1 MFLKG
6 YFIKKILYNLYGV
19 GILSWFP
26 VNTKKMAG
34 FLSRERQTASASLK
48 AQYGTETGKT
58 HLSSVLRTLLNPEK
72 RFTKDTKDWCKWVIA
87 GGECPDVFLRKLRD
101 YDSSQTCGLVWSE
114 NCVAYTCRDCGTSPC
129 TVLCADCFHD
139 GDHRGHDYNMYRSKA
154 GGVCD
159 CGEEDAM
166 KKEG

>member
-1 MFLKG
+1 MAFA
-6 YFIKKILYNLYGV
+6 FS
-19 GILSWFP
+19 SWFP
-26 VNTKKMAG
+26 VTKKMAD

-48 AQYGTETGKT
+48 AQYGTETGKMQ
-58 HLSSVLRTLLNPEK
+58 LNSVLRALLNPEK
-72 RFTKDTKDWCKWVIA
+72 RFTKDTKDWCEWLIA

-114 NCVAYTCRDCGTSPC
+114 NCVAYTCRDCGTSPY

-139 GDHRGHDYNMYRSKA
+139 GDHRGHDYNKV
-154 GGVCD
+154 GGQGVCD
-159 CGEEDAM
+159 CGDETAI